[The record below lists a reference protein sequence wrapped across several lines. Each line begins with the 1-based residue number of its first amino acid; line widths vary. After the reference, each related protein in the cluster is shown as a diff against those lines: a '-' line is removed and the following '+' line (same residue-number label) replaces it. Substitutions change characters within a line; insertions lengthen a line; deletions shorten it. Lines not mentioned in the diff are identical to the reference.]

1 MIRGRKS
8 SKEES
13 GSTIAEFAI
22 VSGVFFMMIFGIIE
36 FGRLLYTHNALTD
49 AARRG
54 ARYAVLHP
62 ENETCTKN
70 VVIYGERNN
79 QIGPPPTCTPI
90 GPPLVYGLDRPTVD
104 IDIHY
109 EGVDLD
115 NLPGDPT
122 PIDTNFGMNLGTATV
137 SIRNY
142 TFSLSIPFARDSL
155 TLPHYTTTLMAES
168 AGTEPDPIGVAP
180 AP

>member
-1 MIRGRKS
+1 MIRGGKS

-13 GSTIAEFAI
+13 GTTVAEFAI
-22 VSGVFFMMIFGIIE
+22 VAGVFFMMIFGIIE

-54 ARYAVLHP
+54 ARYAVLNA
-62 ENETCTKN
+62 ENETCTRN
-70 VVIYGERNN
+70 VVIYGERNT
-79 QIGPPPTCTPI
+79 QIGPPPSCTPL
-90 GPPLVYGLDRPTVD
+90 GPPLVHGLDRPEVD
-104 IDIHY
+104 IEIDY

-115 NLPGDPT
+115 NKPDDPT

-137 SIRNY
+137 SIKNY
-142 TFSLSIPFARDSL
+142 SFFLSIPLFSRTL
-155 TLPHYTTTLMAES
+155 TLPDYTTTLMAES